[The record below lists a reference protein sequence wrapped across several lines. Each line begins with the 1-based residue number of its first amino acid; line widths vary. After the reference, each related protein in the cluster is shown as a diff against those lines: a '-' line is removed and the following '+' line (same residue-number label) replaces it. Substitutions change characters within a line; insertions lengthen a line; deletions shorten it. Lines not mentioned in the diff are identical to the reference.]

1 MTDLTPAEG
10 LYGEAP
16 QGQPGTT
23 APGILDQVLGVF
35 TEPVALFKR
44 LAVTPVWKG
53 ALGVTMA
60 CSVVTTIIWGLKV
73 DVDAMIRPILEANP
87 SLSSEQVDKA
97 IEMQSKFI
105 VPGGVV
111 GVLVGI
117 PIFLCLA
124 ALGYWLLGK
133 GTAEGEPPSY
143 QKALSATVAASPG
156 AALPAGTDAGEMIRR
171 AALSTSPGGGTIGQL
186 DSGTVAR
193 VVAHAGG
200 WSRVQVEAWIPDSVL
215 RPYASGV
222 IVGVSQAEVR
232 ANPGKF
238 VGQMIEWTVQFVAV
252 QKADELR
259 PEIPAGRTYLLT
271 RGPLP
276 ETGFVYVIVPP
287 EQVAAFEALPPLKEL
302 TIRGTIR
309 AVRTRYL
316 PTPVLE
322 LVRVM
327 EGLNP

>member
-1 MTDLTPAEG
+1 MLA
-10 LYGEAP
+10 LVLCAHVAAA
-16 QGQPGTT
+16 QGTVMLGQDTRFTKSAGGQILGTL
-23 APGILDQVLGVF
+23 ISH
-35 TEPVALFKR
+35 TE
-44 LAVTPVWKG
+44 VTPGRKSGGAVEVTFEGWVRSASLGPIKRDGFNVVITRRSGDALRRTPEGDSIARVASGAGFIKVETKG
-53 ALGVTMA
+53 DWTRV
-60 CSVVTTIIWGLKV
+60 
-73 DVDAMIRPILEANP
+73 RR
-87 SLSSEQVDKA
+87 
-97 IEMQSKFI
+97 
-105 VPGGVV
+105 
-111 GVLVGI
+111 
-117 PIFLCLA
+117 A
-124 ALGYWLLGK
+124 AWID
-133 GTAEGEPPSY
+133 
-143 QKALSATVAASPG
+143 QKALTAAVAASPG
-156 AALPAGTDAGEMIRR
+156 AALPVGTDAGEMTRR
-171 AALSTSPGGGTIGQL
+171 VALSTSPGGGTIGQL

-259 PEIPAGRTYLLT
+259 PEIPEGRTYLLT

-276 ETGFVYVIVPP
+276 ETGFVYIIVPP